1 MSQISRPE
9 LQESEFDYK
18 RATRM
23 TGWKQQPYQQTKNYV
38 GKDGFSE
45 NWTHPIRM
53 AGEIW
58 SNPKAY
64 SRKKEDQPHYNKVT
78 GEIEGRV
85 PVVPHQLDPGY
96 GKALK
101 DKEFIDEKGYSRLHD
116 SNIRDKNIKKN
127 MALFMSLLG
136 Q

>member
-1 MSQISRPE
+1 
-9 LQESEFDYK
+9 
-18 RATRM
+18 M

-64 SRKKEDQPHYNKVT
+64 SNTKEDQPHYNKVT

-116 SNIRDKNIKKN
+116 SNIRDKTSRRTCV
-127 MALFMSLLG
+127 MV
-136 Q
+136 

>member
-1 MSQISRPE
+1 
-9 LQESEFDYK
+9 
-18 RATRM
+18 M

-38 GKDGFSE
+38 GKYGFSE

-64 SRKKEDQPHYNKVT
+64 SNKKEDQPHYNKVT

-85 PVVPHQLDPGY
+85 PVVPHKLDPGY
-96 GKALK
+96 GKAVK
-101 DKEFIDEKGYSRLHD
+101 DKEFIDEKDTHACMIQTSE
-116 SNIRDKNIKKN
+116 IRTLRRTCV
-127 MALFMSLLG
+127 MV
-136 Q
+136 